1 MGYIYKITNTINKK
15 AYIGVTTQA
24 NPSFRWSNHK
34 SSIRCNRGCPLLQ
47 KAFKKYGEESFRFEV
62 LIICFDENTFD
73 FENEYITKYN
83 TMSPNGY
90 NIAEGGKTNQ
100 SFLGRAHS
108 ENTKNIISEKAKLR
122 NADPKVRDRARKVA
136 IKFNETH
143 DISELLRNS
152 EKWKKAKEEG
162 RIGGHAKT
170 KEGKKK
176 ISEGLKKYY
185 KDNPYTS
192 NKSNGKISDIMTK
205 INGRAVSQFT
215 KEGIY
220 INSFISIVI
229 AAKNTEVS
237 RRNINQ
243 NLSGRTK
250 TAGGFVWKY
259 NTEPKEELQV
269 SSQSSVSPMT
279 L

>member
-24 NPSFRWSNHK
+24 NPSFRWINHK

-73 FENEYITKYN
+73 FEKEYITKYN

-90 NIAEGGKTNQ
+90 NVAEGGKIGM
-100 SFLGRAHS
+100 SFLGKKHS
-108 ENTKNIISEKAKLR
+108 EETKKIIGEKSKLR
-122 NADPKVRDRARKVA
+122 NADPAIRERSRQVA
-136 IKFNETH
+136 IQFNKTH
-143 DISELLRNS
+143 DISELLRIS
-152 EKWKKAKEEG
+152 EKWQKAKKEG
-162 RIGGHAKT
+162 RIGGRSKSDET
-170 KEGKKK
+170 KKK
-176 ISEGLKKYY
+176 ISDGLKQYFKVGNAITDSSRKKR
-185 KDNPYTS
+185 KD
-192 NKSNGKISDIMTK
+192 ILTK
-205 INGRAVSQFT
+205 INGKAVSQFT
-215 KEGIY
+215 KEGIFV
-220 INSFISIVI
+220 NSFISITI
-229 AAKNTEVS
+229 ASNYTEVS